1 MGQNKL
7 CLTNWVNSFRNIV
20 GDPQWDSVR
29 VELEKGKVE
38 RRLDKESG
46 ARAVILAPLPNS
58 LCSQQRLTSLI
69 LRFFALFIPQNCFE
83 NQRIKYEV

>member
-1 MGQNKL
+1 M
-7 CLTNWVNSFRNIV
+7 

-83 NQRIKYEV
+83 NQRIK